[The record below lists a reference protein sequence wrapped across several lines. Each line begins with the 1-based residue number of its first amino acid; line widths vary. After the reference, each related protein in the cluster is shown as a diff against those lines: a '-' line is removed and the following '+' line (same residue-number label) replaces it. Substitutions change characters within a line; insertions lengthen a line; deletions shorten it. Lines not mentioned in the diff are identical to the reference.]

1 MCKSLVEKA
10 IREGQFGQE
19 PILYLLCGKVNL
31 KLKYMIVAETMLMKA
46 SVDKKLKGEAF
57 KLMALLYREQNKIEK
72 SIEMY

>member
-19 PILYLLCGKVNL
+19 PILHLLCGKVNL
-31 KLKYMIVAETMLMKA
+31 KLQYMIVAETMLVKA
-46 SVDKKLKGEAF
+46 SVDKKQKGEAF